1 MQFITDYCRVWRMR
15 KFFLSVQTF
24 YSLWL
29 LASSYYRNGE
39 VHRTMQLLK
48 KDGGLNCPNC
58 VLLYATCCNQLRE
71 FDLGLRAM
79 YALVGRS
86 KDGKAYKSTLHRPL
100 FVTESRIS
108 EKVVVNLFKEDAGL
122 AFQLLGQLNRCVCFK

>member
-1 MQFITDYCRVWRMR
+1 MWSLRNVSFV
-15 KFFLSVQTF
+15 LSVQTF

-39 VHRTMQLLK
+39 VQRTMQLLRRE
-48 KDGGLNCPNC
+48 GGLSCPNC

-79 YALVGRS
+79 YALVGGN
-86 KDGKAYKSTLHRPL
+86 KDEKAYKSALHRPL
-100 FVTESRIS
+100 YLSESRIS
-108 EKVVVNLFKEDAGL
+108 EEVVVNLFKEDAGL